1 MVTRTTGARHAL
13 KVKEECQLRLRK
25 KDNRKEIKR
34 NGAKMLNEMVMNGM
48 SMIGIRTGLV
58 LLMIGLVTGL
68 GLKMAGVTGPM
79 TGLGI
84 LRTGGVLS
92 SRVPVHL

>member
-1 MVTRTTGARHAL
+1 
-13 KVKEECQLRLRK
+13 
-25 KDNRKEIKR
+25 
-34 NGAKMLNEMVMNGM
+34 MLIEMVMNEM

-58 LLMIGLVTGL
+58 LLMIGLMTGL
-68 GLKMAGVTGPM
+68 GLKITGVTGPI

-92 SRVPVHL
+92 SRVPVHLQVRRHYECPVDPSKSEPP